1 MTRLML
7 LDSNGLI
14 YRGYHALP
22 PLTTSKG
29 ELVNAVFGFCSILL
43 RGIQDL
49 QPEYVAACFDLP
61 GPTFRHEQ
69 FADYKATRA
78 PMPDD
83 LRSQFPKV
91 REVVAALR
99 IPVYEMAGFEADDVI
114 GTITRDMD
122 ARGGIETTIVTGDLD
137 MLQIVTP
144 TTRLMTTRQGVDS
157 TIYYDPARIWERFEL
172 RPDQMVDYKALKG
185 DPTDNIPGI
194 PGVGEKTAAR
204 LVGQFGSI
212 EGIYER
218 LDEVKPDRLREKLVE
233 AREQVLRSRELSR
246 IVRDVPVKLDLEAA
260 RLSDYDRA
268 EVVRLF
274 REFEFRSLIDRLPA
288 LTGESAVDAAEALR
302 TVRGSIPAAQVAGQG
317 AAVSRAQGIGSAAGA
332 SGGAASGGAASGGA
346 ASSPSRGPGR
356 EPRRSQSPSGSELQ
370 LSMDF
375 GSAGLDEPAF
385 TPMASRSRPAAAGPV
400 DLTAALRAAVGDVTL
415 LDRFEATDA
424 DAAAAAAWLAGQR
437 EVGAALLMSDPR
449 PMRGLPEALSLA
461 GVDGRVLVADGHD
474 AVSLLGGLLLA
485 SGVGVVGHETKPL
498 VVANIAG
505 GAVQPLPVVFDTQ
518 IAAYLLNA
526 SLRSQTIADVAHE
539 RLDVTLP
546 PAGDVST
553 SVRVGLD
560 ALAALAVREPLEKAL
575 AEVGLDRLFREIELP
590 LIPVLARMEAAG
602 VAIDREALGKLEI
615 EFGAEMA
622 RLESEIYVDVGH
634 EFNLGSPKQL
644 EQILFYELNLPKGK
658 RTKTGYSTDASVLED
673 LKPAHPMIGKLL
685 DWRLY
690 SKLRSTYIEAL
701 PLLVSER
708 DGRLHTTFHQAV
720 AATGRLSSSD
730 PNLQN
735 IPIRSDLGR
744 RIRRAFVAG
753 SPEVT
758 LVAADY
764 SQIELRILAH
774 VSGDE
779 HLRDAF
785 ARGADIHRETAARV
799 LHKAPEDITHDER
812 SMAKMVNFGL
822 AYGMSDFG
830 LSSRAGI
837 SRAEAK
843 AFIDNYFATYSGISY
858 YMIEIKERAR
868 QQGWVS
874 TLLGRRRSIPELR
887 IPALRSAGERMAI
900 NMPIQ
905 GTAADII
912 KIAMIQLPDR
922 LVAAGLKARMLL
934 QVHDEL
940 VLEVP
945 RGEVDAVVP
954 ILRATMEGALAL
966 DVPLTVDIK
975 VGDDWESMRPLTR
988 EDAVLA
994 ELGEAPAEVVG

>member
-1 MTRLML
+1 MHRLML

-49 QPEYVAACFDLP
+49 EPEYVAACFDLP

-69 FADYKATRA
+69 FAEYKATRT

-83 LRSQFPKV
+83 LRSQFPLV
-91 REVVAALR
+91 RQVVAALR
-99 IPVYEMAGFEADDVI
+99 IPVYEMAGYEADDVI

-122 ARGGIETTIVTGDLD
+122 GRGVNTTIVTGDLD
-137 MLQIVTP
+137 MLQIVTE

-157 TIYYDPARIWERFEL
+157 TVYYTPEKIWERFEL
-172 RPDQMVDYKALKG
+172 RPDQMIDYKALKG

-194 PGVGEKTAAR
+194 PGVGEKTAAK
-204 LVGQFGSI
+204 LVGQFGSL
-212 EGIYER
+212 EGIYAR
-218 LDEVKPDRLREKLVE
+218 LDEVKPEKLRDKLVE
-233 AREQVLRSRELSR
+233 ARVQVFASRELSR
-246 IVRDVPVKLDLEAA
+246 IVRDLPVELDLEAA

-274 REFEFRSLIDRLPA
+274 REFEFRTLIDRLPP
-288 LTGESAVDAAEALR
+288 LTGESAGEAVAALR
-302 TVRGSIPAAQVAGQG
+302 SVAGSV
-317 AAVSRAQGIGSAAGA
+317 AAARVPGEPPR
-332 SGGAASGGAASGGA
+332 
-346 ASSPSRGPGR
+346 PPRPGR
-356 EPRRSQSPSGSELQ
+356 EGREGREGRSPVGGGEGLQ

-375 GSAGLDEPAF
+375 GSAGMGETAAEPEPRAPR
-385 TPMASRSRPAAAGPV
+385 TTAPAEPV
-400 DLTAALRAAVGDVTL
+400 DPATALRAAVADPTL
-415 LDRFEATDA
+415 LERFEATDE
-424 DAAAAAAWLAGQR
+424 DATGAATWLAGQS
-437 EVGAALLMSDPR
+437 EVGVALLMDDPR
-449 PMRGLPEALSLA
+449 PMRGMPQAFAVA
-461 GVDGRVLVADGHD
+461 GGDGRVLVAEGHA
-474 AVSLLGGLLLA
+474 AVGWLGDLLLK
-485 SGVGVVGHETKPL
+485 SGVQVVGHETKPI

-505 GAVQPLPVVFDTQ
+505 GATMPLAVAFDTQ

-546 PAGDVST
+546 PAGDVPAA
-553 SVRVGLD
+553 VRVGLD
-560 ALAALAVREPLEKAL
+560 ALAALAAREPLEKAL

-590 LIPVLARMEAAG
+590 LIPVLAEMEAAG
-602 VAIDREALGKLEI
+602 VAIDREALAALDV

-622 RLESEIYVDVGH
+622 RLEAEIYLDVGH
-634 EFNLGSPKQL
+634 DFNLGSPKQL

-658 RTKTGYSTDASVLED
+658 RTKTGYSTDASVLEE

-701 PLLVSER
+701 PLLVSDR

-735 IPIRSDLGR
+735 IPIRSALGR

-753 SPEVT
+753 GPDVT
-758 LVAADY
+758 LLAADY
-764 SQIELRILAH
+764 SQIELRIIAH

-785 ARGADIHRETAARV
+785 ARGADIHRETAALV
-799 LHKAPEDITHDER
+799 LHKAPADVNNDER

-858 YMIEIKERAR
+858 YMIQIKELAR

-874 TLLGRRRSIPELR
+874 TLLGRRRSIPELHMSN
-887 IPALRSAGERMAI
+887 PALRGAGERMAI

-912 KIAMIQLPDR
+912 KIAMIRLPER
-922 LVAAGLKARMLL
+922 LRAAGLRARVLL

-954 ILRATMEGALAL
+954 IVRSTMEGALKL

-994 ELGEAPAEVVG
+994 ELSEVPAEIVAG

>member
-1 MTRLML
+1 MDRLML

-22 PLTTSKG
+22 PLTTSRG

-69 FADYKATRA
+69 FAEYKATRT

-83 LRSQFPKV
+83 LRSQFPLV
-91 REVVAALR
+91 RQVVAALR

-114 GTITRDMD
+114 GTITRDLD

-137 MLQIVTP
+137 MLQIVSDR
-144 TTRLMTTRQGVDS
+144 TRLMTTRQGVDS
-157 TIYYDPARIWERFEL
+157 TIYYDAAKIWERFEL
-172 RPDQMVDYKALKG
+172 RPDQMIDYKALKG

-194 PGVGEKTAAR
+194 PGVGEKTAAK
-204 LVGQFGSI
+204 VIGQYGSL
-212 EGIYER
+212 EGVYER
-218 LDEVKPDRLREKLVE
+218 IDEVKPDKLRDKLVE
-233 AREQVLRSRELSR
+233 AHDQVFASRELSR
-246 IVRDVPVKLDLEAA
+246 IVRDLPITLDLEAA

-274 REFEFRSLIDRLPA
+274 REFEFRTLIDRLPP
-288 LTGESAVDAAEALR
+288 LSGESAGEAVETLR
-302 TVRGSIPAAQVAGQG
+302 SVAGSV
-317 AAVSRAQGIGSAAGA
+317 AAARVPVVPGEAPRAA
-332 SGGAASGGAASGGA
+332 
-346 ASSPSRGPGR
+346 RPGR
-356 EPRRSQSPSGSELQ
+356 DGREGRSLVGGGDGLQ

-375 GSAGLDEPAF
+375 GSAGMGETETVPEPR
-385 TPMASRSRPAAAGPV
+385 PRSATRAEPV
-400 DLTAALRAAVGDVTL
+400 DPATALGAAVADPTV
-415 LDRFEATDA
+415 LDRFDATDEDATDA
-424 DAAAAAAWLAGQR
+424 AQWLAGQS
-437 EVGAALLMSDPR
+437 EVGVALLMDDPR
-449 PMRGLPEALSLA
+449 PMRGMPQALAVA
-461 GVDGRVLVADGHD
+461 GTDGRVLVAEGHE
-474 AVSLLGGLLLA
+474 AVGRLGDLLLR
-485 SGVGVVGHETKPL
+485 SGVPVVGHETKPI
-498 VVANIAG
+498 VVANVAG
-505 GAVQPLPVVFDTQ
+505 GATVPLPVAFDTQ

-546 PAGDVST
+546 PTGDVPPA
-553 SVRVGLD
+553 VRVGLD
-560 ALAALAVREPLEKAL
+560 ALAALAARAPLEKAL
-575 AEVGLDRLFREIELP
+575 AESGLDRLFREIELP
-590 LIPVLARMEAAG
+590 LIPVLADMEAAG
-602 VAIDREALGKLEI
+602 VAIDRDALAALDV
-615 EFGAEMA
+615 EFSREMA
-622 RLESEIYVDVGH
+622 RLESEIYLDVGH

-735 IPIRSDLGR
+735 IPIRSELGR

-753 SPEVT
+753 APDVT
-758 LVAADY
+758 LLAADY

-799 LHKAPEDITHDER
+799 LHKAPEDVNHDER

-858 YMIEIKERAR
+858 YMIRIKELAR
-868 QQGWVS
+868 QQGFVT

-887 IPALRSAGERMAI
+887 MSNPALRGAGERMAI

-912 KIAMIQLPDR
+912 KIAMIRLPER
-922 LVAAGLKARMLL
+922 LRAAGLKARVLL

-954 ILRATMEGALAL
+954 IVRSTMEGAVTL

-975 VGDDWESMRPLTR
+975 VGDDWESMVPLTR

-994 ELGEAPAEVVG
+994 ELGEAPAEVVAG